1 MAISSLGCVGINAA
15 SVNSP
20 NSNAHSRN
28 AGYLMSKLGG
38 ASLLAIMAVASFSA
52 SSYAAEQPANDEK
65 NDRYSAT
72 NEDIIVT
79 ARRTQERLLDV
90 PVAAATLS
98 SEAIERYATNDLTDI
113 ASQVVGVQLARTPS
127 SSSGGSFSI
136 RGVGNLANDLGNEQ
150 PVAMNFDG
158 VQLTRGR
165 VVTMSQ
171 FDLERIEVLK
181 GPQALFFGRNSP
193 AGVVSILSKAP
204 KLDGEYDGYVTT
216 RYQFKTNTP
225 SIEGAVTLPVS
236 DTFAIRVAGRAS
248 RMQDGYLRYVAEPR
262 IVDVPNGD
270 DYILPGAGH
279 EWGPGTKTG
288 GLRGTALWKP
298 NDTLTVTLRSLY
310 SVERNNGGSGTR
322 EVVHCGGTLPTS
334 GGLQDPFGDCVA
346 DGRTSNGMPPKH
358 ISDNLYNAPE
368 DGKPFSRTRVSL
380 SSLTIDLAAGPID
393 LTSVT
398 GYYDYKNSA
407 YDNFDYTSFGNA
419 TNTQRDKGW
428 QLSQEFRAVSN
439 YDGPLNFSAGL
450 FYQKERRQYVA
461 GSKIANLGPWAG
473 NDEFN
478 GLYDTLISTGYNR
491 TKIYSAFAQLRWSI
505 LDNLELAGGVRWTR
519 EEKSTDVGNIFN
531 RLAMF
536 APAGYRYDPKF
547 KGENVSPEATI
558 TWNVTPN
565 VTIYGAYKTGYLSG
579 GASNPST
586 VSNYTSLLDP
596 NEPLVFEEE
605 TVEGGEIGIKANLM
619 GGRLSGDLTVY
630 RYDYDGLQ
638 VQTFDS
644 VTTSFFTK
652 NAGGARNQGI
662 EGQLRYRVTPE
673 LTVRLAASYA
683 DLKFVDFDT
692 AQCYAGQTILPQ
704 PAAGQSKIKGACY
717 QVGTPAAPKGNR
729 NMSGLRYGPAP
740 FQAIAGFSYD
750 TPINSDWGFGMSFD
764 SYIYNKTPAWL
775 IPYSPGT
782 EAHTLVNASVQFSRL
797 DDSWKFALVATNL
810 LNSRW
815 HPPAVTDKPL
825 GTPGDITAETIVPRL
840 ITLQGTFRF

>member
-1 MAISSLGCVGINAA
+1 MAISSLGCVGTNAPSIIA
-15 SVNSP
+15 DNISTRSTKTRP
-20 NSNAHSRN
+20 LAARW
-28 AGYLMSKLGG
+28 GG
-38 ASLLAIMAVASFSA
+38 ASMLILLAMGSTLAPA
-52 SSYAAEQPANDEK
+52 YAAEQPVNSDTAE
-65 NDRYSAT
+65 RYSPT

-79 ARRTQERLLDV
+79 ARRTQERLIDV

-98 SEAIERYATNDLTDI
+98 AEAIERYATNDLTDI

-171 FDLERIEVLK
+171 FDLARIEVLK

-193 AGVVSILSKAP
+193 AGVVSILSKTP
-204 KLDGEYDGYVTT
+204 ELDGEYDGYVTT

-225 SIEGAVTLPVS
+225 SIEGAVTLPVT
-236 DTFAIRVAGRAS
+236 DNFAIRLAGRAS

-262 IVDVPNGD
+262 IVDVPGGE
-270 DYILPGAGH
+270 DYILPGSGH

-298 NDTLTVTLRSLY
+298 NENLTVTLRSLY

-322 EVVHCGGTLPTS
+322 EIVNCGGTLPTS
-334 GGLQDPFGDCVA
+334 GGLPDPFGDCIA
-346 DGRTSNGMPPKH
+346 DGRSSNGMPPKF
-358 ISDNLYNAPE
+358 ISDNLYNAPK

-393 LTSVT
+393 FTSVT
-398 GYYDYKNSA
+398 GYYDYRNSA

-461 GSKIANLGPWAG
+461 GSKIANLGPYTTPG
-473 NDEFN
+473 EFE
-478 GLYDTLISTGYNR
+478 GLYDTLITTGFNR

-505 LDNLELAGGVRWTR
+505 LDNLELAGGARWTR

-531 RLAMF
+531 RLPMF
-536 APAGYRYDPKF
+536 APTGYRYDPEF
-547 KGENVSPEATI
+547 TGENVSPEATL

-586 VSNYTSLLDP
+586 VSNYTMLDDP
-596 NEPLVFEEE
+596 NLPLVFEEE

-619 GGRLSGDLTVY
+619 GGKLVGDLTVY

-644 VTTSFFTK
+644 DTTSFFTK

-683 DLKFVDFDT
+683 DLKFVDFET
-692 AQCYAGQTILPQ
+692 AQCYAGQTRLPQ
-704 PAAGQSKIKGACY
+704 PPAGTPKVKGACY
-717 QVGTPAAPKGNR
+717 QVGSTGNR

-740 FQAIAGFSYD
+740 FQAIVGFTYD
-750 TPINSDWGFGMSFD
+750 TPINNDWGFGLSFD
-764 SYIYNKTPAWL
+764 SYIYNKTPAWQ

-782 EAHTLVNASVQFSRL
+782 EAHTLVNGSVQFSRL
-797 DDSWKFALVATNL
+797 DDSWKFALIATNL
-810 LNSRW
+810 FNSRW

-840 ITLQGTFRF
+840 VTLQGTFRF